1 MKLSAM
7 CSRSRTVS
15 VRAMNT
21 SQMLL
26 NSVRMSPHIG
36 GSRNTYRMNTV

>member
-1 MKLSAM
+1 MKFSAM

-15 VRAMNT
+15 ASAMNT

-26 NSVRMSPHIG
+26 NSVMMSPHIG
-36 GSRNTYRMNTV
+36 GFRNT